1 MALQPQNLTNLICGP
16 FKFINPTDKRD
27 SSKRVI
33 WTCECVCGAIE
44 HGSKADIIKF
54 AGHGLNCPG
63 HPIKGKEKPLEGF
76 TLDPE
81 FKSTIEHAEMARDWE
96 LKRNPEQ
103 PAEIRESEAAAEVSQ
118 ENADKPGAA
127 NASPAPAPESTPEAQ
142 VPSVNRTKSTDGSD
156 VLKDR
161 LGLIGYKTECLTLTT
176 PVEMLN
182 GKAEKVVFAKQ
193 ITGDDRVFLHIQLVD
208 ASGKRGIVSSK
219 KKVPT
224 DAWDALSSTLSEMN
238 ISWRERDKRRKAA

>member
-1 MALQPQNLTNLICGP
+1 MAIQAQDLSNLICGP

-33 WTCECVCGAIE
+33 WACECVCGVVE

-54 AGHGLNCPG
+54 AGHGPICPG

-76 TLDPE
+76 TLDPD
-81 FKSTIEHAEMARDWE
+81 FKSTIEHAEMAREWE
-96 LKRNPEQ
+96 LNRNPEQ
-103 PAEIRESEAAAEVSQ
+103 PEEVRESESAPGTPQEPAAA
-118 ENADKPGAA
+118 A
-127 NASPAPAPESTPEAQ
+127 APEGGKSAPEATPEAPK
-142 VPSVNRTKSTDGSD
+142 PSANRTKSTDGSD

-161 LGLIGYKTECLTLTT
+161 LGLIGYRTECLTLTT
-176 PVEMLN
+176 PIEMLN

-193 ITGDDRVFLHIQLVD
+193 ITGDDRVFLHIQLVTSD
-208 ASGKRGIVSSK
+208 GKRGIVSSK

-224 DAWDALSSTLSEMN
+224 DAWDALSATLSTMN
-238 ISWRERDKRRKAA
+238 VAWREREKRRKAA